1 MARPL
6 RVSAFSHVTIR
17 VSDLDRS
24 IPFYRDVLG
33 LEQVFDVKLAG
44 GGLDEVT
51 GGSGM
56 AGRMVGFLVPGN
68 GVMVELIC
76 FANRELR
83 RDDAGN
89 RLGYGN
95 LSLGVDDLDAAYQSL
110 LDLGV
115 TPDQKPVEVGGVRMF
130 FVADP
135 DGTRIEIIDFP
146 GDGVVTSAGFHGRA

>member
-17 VSDLDRS
+17 VSDLERS

-115 TPDQKPVEVGGVRMF
+115 KPDQRPVEVGGVRMF

>member
-1 MARPL
+1 M
-6 RVSAFSHVTIR
+6 
-17 VSDLDRS
+17 
-24 IPFYRDVLG
+24 
-33 LEQVFDVKLAG
+33 LAG
-44 GGLDEVT
+44 WEHD
-51 GGSGM
+51 
-56 AGRMVGFLVPGN
+56 

-76 FANRELR
+76 FANRDMR

-95 LSLGVDDLDAAYQSL
+95 LSLGVDDLEAAYQSFV
-110 LDLGV
+110 DLGV
-115 TPDQKPVEVGGVRMF
+115 TPHQKPVEVGGVRMF